1 MFIKYVYFISD
12 MCCQWYKLIILTVI
26 WIGFAIWYLINE
38 KGGDDTKSN
47 IIDLWDLNISEQ
59 VLV

>member
-1 MFIKYVYFISD
+1 
-12 MCCQWYKLIILTVI
+12 MCYQWYKLIILSVI
-26 WIGFAIWYLINE
+26 MTGLGIWYLINE
-38 KGGDDTKSN
+38 KSEDDTANN